1 MEPEKESPEF
11 RDPDRNDRQDPVDPD
26 LAHDSDSDD
35 PDPADP
41 DLDHDPDSD
50 DPDPAD
56 HEPDD
61 PVPYPIDGILDLH
74 TFRPSDLGTLIDEWI
89 DECRRRGIL
98 NIRIIHGKGTGAL
111 RKSVHHLLGRNRY
124 VETYATDGRSGG
136 GATVATLN

>member
-26 LAHDSDSDD
+26 LAHD
-35 PDPADP
+35 
-41 DLDHDPDSD
+41 PDSD
-50 DPDPAD
+50 DPD
-56 HEPDD
+56 PDD